1 MRNLSQTDR
10 RAPVP
15 AETLHGSRAGAFLA
29 RTAAALL
36 LVSGIPAAF
45 AQNAAGAAKD
55 APKTAA
61 ATKDAAQTAD
71 KPKNTAESTKNQ
83 VKDAPKSSADATK
96 QVNTSKDAARSNAD
110 APKDD
115 STANRPGTPD
125 AVPEKQVVTYP
136 DKDAGDRAGAAMEYG
151 TAASFYRQYRAKAE
165 QNADEKAEKDAYAC
179 ELDALILANLADSAQ
194 KLLDEYN
201 QKVPLKDEKAV
212 SLWQAEIY
220 LIQRKADEADKLLR
234 KLIPSLENLDPI
246 RLRAISCAAFVAEL
260 KGDMEL
266 AAKYYGDLVAAPN
279 PLGVPGTRTS
289 FGRRAAERQA
299 LALGALGKYTDAYDL
314 IKKLPE
320 ADNKRD
326 VDAHRLLSFY
336 LKLSDKGEEGFE
348 SLADAWN
355 EIQTISAPRKDNF
368 FFLAACRIG
377 EEFLRRG
384 ETVRAAEAFH
394 LAYSLAAVRE
404 DAFTA
409 MKRLMNAFD
418 RLGRKKEAAELAMRM
433 IAFFK
438 DVQLPPDYKLRIAAV
453 LFQADRTDDAFDVCL
468 SCIPAEDADVP
479 VADREKAYRDA
490 LDVMIREKAYPY
502 ANKFIDAFDTVPERK
517 PARQMER
524 AEILWREAKPAEA
537 AALYRALG
545 EVSGDQDFRQEAL
558 LNAMRCC
565 QDAKQYQDMLDI
577 AALLREDASGR
588 PAPDVLLLSANAHF
602 SMQDTAAAAQDYL
615 DYEAAAPKTEAN
627 RDTREQALFQA
638 GQLLSE
644 LGQPARAADVFRRI
658 CQDYGRNDGK
668 PRYWLIHCLYASGDE
683 VGAERESWRFFEE
696 EPDSQYAGAAM
707 LRLTEHY
714 RGTGSVQHAESA
726 LNQLL
731 DQEKYPKIQARAV
744 YEKAL
749 IAFQRDDLPA
759 ALEYLDQIDSSKPE
773 NAPMADIHY
782 LRGDI
787 ARALNDFAG
796 ARIEYEAAA
805 KAAAGTRL
813 EQAAL
818 GSAAD
823 CIYALAAL
831 PPPKA
836 AAKNTPAATATS
848 KDAPAA
854 QNNKPQNGTQAQD
867 KSKEPQEVK
876 EKEKDKGK
884 ETAQSAKPAEEKP
897 ATPADNYRKAF
908 EAYQTLLGV
917 KNLLPEYRAMAI
929 YKSGQSLW
937 KAGDEKAA
945 FDLFRQMIYLVP
957 AKDAAGRPVESY
969 WIIRAVE
976 AMEALANKDPV
987 LSNVESATAALVWL
1001 GQTGLADQASVR
1013 QRIRALRKKQ
1023 YQPPLPASST
1033 TTTTPES
1040 SQS

>member
-1 MRNLSQTDR
+1 MRNRLQTDR
-10 RAPVP
+10 RIPIP
-15 AETLHGSRAGAFLA
+15 AETLHGSRAGTFLVC
-29 RTAAALL
+29 TAASLL
-36 LVSGIPAAF
+36 LFSGIPAVF
-45 AQNAAGAAKD
+45 AQNAAATTKD
-55 APKTAA
+55 TAKTADTTKDT
-61 ATKDAAQTAD
+61 TKDATKTAD
-71 KPKNTAESTKNQ
+71 KPKSADTANLADK
-83 VKDAPKSSADATK
+83 PKSADTAADATK
-96 QVNTSKDAARSNAD
+96 PAD
-110 APKDD
+110 AVRNATQD
-115 STANRPGTPD
+115 S
-125 AVPEKQVVTYP
+125 EKQVNTYP
-136 DKDAGDRAGAAMEYG
+136 DKDAGDRASAGMEYG

-165 QNADEKAEKDAYAC
+165 QNADADAVKDAYAC
-179 ELDALILANLADSAQ
+179 ELDALILANLAEPAQ
-194 KLLDEYN
+194 KLLDEYRR
-201 QKVPLKDEKAV
+201 KIPLNDENAV
-212 SLWQAEIY
+212 RLWQAEIY
-220 LIQRKADEADKLLR
+220 LIQRKADEADKLLQ
-234 KLIPSLENLDPI
+234 KLLPTMKGIDP
-246 RLRAISCAAFVAEL
+246 LRHRAVSCAAFVAEL
-260 KGDMEL
+260 KGDLE
-266 AAKYYGDLVAAPN
+266 AAAHYYGDLVAASN
-279 PLGVPGTRTS
+279 PLGVSGIKTP

-299 LALGALGKYTDAYDL
+299 LALGALRKFTDAYDL
-314 IKKLPE
+314 LKKMLQ

-336 LKLSDKGEEGFE
+336 LTLSDKGEAGFE
-348 SLADAWN
+348 SLADAWS
-355 EIQTISAPRKDNF
+355 EIRSISAPRKDNF

-394 LAYSLAAVRE
+394 LAYGFAAVRE

-418 RLGRKKEAAELAMRM
+418 RLGQKKEAADLAMRM
-433 IAFFK
+433 VSFFK
-438 DVQLPPDYKLRIAAV
+438 DIQLPPDYKLRIASI
-453 LFQADRTDDAFDVCL
+453 LFQAGRTDDAFDVCL
-468 SCIPAEDADVP
+468 SCIPDAAAP
-479 VADREKAYRDA
+479 ADREKAYRNA
-490 LDVMIREKAYPY
+490 LDVMIREKAYPSAY
-502 ANKFIDAFDTVPERK
+502 KFIEEFDTVPEK
-517 PARQMER
+517 KAARTMDR
-524 AEILWREAKPAEA
+524 AEVTWREAKPAEA
-537 AALYRALG
+537 AKLYRAVG
-545 EVSGDQDFRQEAL
+545 ESSAEFRQEAL

-577 AALLREDASGR
+577 AALLRKDAPDR
-588 PAPDVLLLSANAHF
+588 PAPDMLLLSANAHF
-602 SMQDTAAAAQDYL
+602 SLQDMVAAAQDYL
-615 DYEAAAPKTEAN
+615 DYEATVPKTEEN
-627 RDTREQALFQA
+627 KETREQALFQA
-638 GQLLSE
+638 GQLLCE
-644 LGQPARAADVFRRI
+644 LGRPGSAADVFRRL
-658 CQDYGRNDGK
+658 CQNYGLNDGK

-696 EPDSQYAGAAM
+696 KPDSQYAGAAM

-749 IAFQRDDLPA
+749 IAFQRDDLAA
-759 ALEYLDQIDSSKPE
+759 ALEYLDQIDVSKPE

-782 LRGDI
+782 LRGEI
-787 ARALNDFAG
+787 ARAMNDFAG
-796 ARIEYEAAA
+796 ARVEYETAA
-805 KAAAGTRL
+805 KAAVGTRL

-823 CIYALAAL
+823 CIYAMAAL
-831 PPPKA
+831 PAPKTA
-836 AAKNTPAATATS
+836 PKNTAGAATS

-867 KSKEPQEVK
+867 KSKESQETR

-884 ETAQSAKPAEEKP
+884 EAQAAKPVEEKP

-908 EAYQTLLGV
+908 VAYQTLLGV
-917 KNLLPEYRAMAI
+917 KNLLPEYKAMAI

-937 KAGDEKAA
+937 KAGDEKEA

-957 AKDAAGRPVESY
+957 AKDAAARPVESY
-969 WIIRAVE
+969 WIIRSVE
-976 AMEALANKDPV
+976 AMEALAHKDPV
-987 LSNVESATAALVWL
+987 LSNVESASAALVWL
-1001 GQTGLADQASVR
+1001 GQTGMADQASVR

>member
-1 MRNLSQTDR
+1 MRNPSQTDR

-15 AETLHGSRAGAFLA
+15 AELLHGSRAGAFLV

-36 LVSGIPAAF
+36 LASGVPAAF
-45 AQNAAGAAKD
+45 AQNAAGASANAPKTVNTAKKADTAKNQAKD
-55 APKTAA
+55 ATKNTANTTKNA
-61 ATKDAAQTAD
+61 DTPKDAAKSASDTA
-71 KPKNTAESTKNQ
+71 K
-83 VKDAPKSSADATK
+83 SADAA
-96 QVNTSKDAARSNAD
+96 QNA
-110 APKDD
+110 
-115 STANRPGTPD
+115 STTVTA
-125 AVPEKQVVTYP
+125 PEKQVVTYP
-136 DKDAGDRAGAAMEYG
+136 DKDAGDRASAAMEYG

-165 QNADEKAEKDAYAC
+165 QNADEKAVKDAYAC

-279 PLGVPGTRTS
+279 PLGVPGIKTS

-299 LALGALGKYTDAYDL
+299 LALGALGKFTDAYDL
-314 IKKLPE
+314 IKKLPD

-326 VDAHRLLSFY
+326 VDARRLLSFY
-336 LKLSDKGEEGFE
+336 LTLSDKGETGFE
-348 SLADAWN
+348 SLADAWS
-355 EIQTISAPRKDNF
+355 EIRSISAPRKDNF

-394 LAYSLAAVRE
+394 LAYGLAAVRE

-433 IAFFK
+433 VSFFK
-438 DVQLPPDYKLRIAAV
+438 DVQLPQDYKLRIAAI
-453 LFQADRTDDAFDVCL
+453 LFQAGRTDDAFDVCL
-468 SCIPAEDADVP
+468 SCIPDASVP
-479 VADREKAYRDA
+479 AANREKAYRDA
-490 LDVMIREKAYPY
+490 LDVMIREKAY
-502 ANKFIDAFDTVPERK
+502 ASAHKFIDAFDTVPEK
-517 PARQMER
+517 KEARTMDR
-524 AEILWREAKPAEA
+524 AELTWREGKPAEA
-537 AALYRALG
+537 AALYRTVG
-545 EVSGDQDFRQEAL
+545 ETSGEFRQEAL

-577 AALLREDASGR
+577 AAMLREDDPEH
-588 PAPDVLLLSANAHF
+588 PAPDVLLLSAIAQF
-602 SMQDTAAAAQDYL
+602 LLDDKASAARNYL
-615 DYEAAAPKTEAN
+615 DYEAAVPKTEENKA
-627 RDTREQALFQA
+627 TREDALFQA

-644 LGQPARAADVFRRI
+644 LGQPARAAEIFRRL
-658 CQDYGRNDGK
+658 CQNYGLNDGK

-683 VGAERESWRFFEE
+683 VGAERESWRFIEE
-696 EPDSQYAGAAM
+696 KPDSQYAGAAI

-749 IAFQRDDLPA
+749 IAFQRDDLTS
-759 ALEYLDQIDSSKPE
+759 ALEYLDQIDISKPE
-773 NAPMADIHY
+773 NAPVADIHY
-782 LRGDI
+782 LRGEI

-796 ARIEYEAAA
+796 AHTEYVAAA

-823 CIYALAAL
+823 CLYAIASMPA
-831 PPPKA
+831 PKA
-836 AAKNTPAATATS
+836 AAKNAASTA
-848 KDAPAA
+848 APKEGVSV
-854 QNNKPQNGTQAQD
+854 QNNNKPQNGTQAQD
-867 KSKEPQEVK
+867 KSKEPQEAK
-876 EKEKDKGK
+876 DKEKDKGK
-884 ETAQSAKPAEEKP
+884 EAAQAAKPAEDNKQ

-957 AKDAAGRPVESY
+957 AKDAAARPVESY
-969 WIIRAVE
+969 WIFRAVE
-976 AMEALANKDPV
+976 AMEALANKEPV

-1001 GQTGLADQASVR
+1001 GQTGMADQASVR

-1033 TTTTPES
+1033 ATTTPES

>member
-1 MRNLSQTDR
+1 MRNPSQSVR
-10 RAPVP
+10 RALIP
-15 AETLHGSRAGAFLA
+15 AEDSYGSRAGTLLVC
-29 RTAAALL
+29 TAAAML

-45 AQNAAGAAKD
+45 TQNAPDTQKNVPKTANATKQADTAKSQAKDATKSTTGAAKD
-55 APKTAA
+55 ATKSTTGAA
-61 ATKDAAQTAD
+61 KDATKSTANTTKSVGTPKSANTTQTVATAKPADAAQNVT
-71 KPKNTAESTKNQ
+71 
-83 VKDAPKSSADATK
+83 
-96 QVNTSKDAARSNAD
+96 
-110 APKDD
+110 
-115 STANRPGTPD
+115 
-125 AVPEKQVVTYP
+125 VVTGSEKEAYSYP
-136 DKDAGDRAGAAMEYG
+136 DKDAGDRASAAMEYG
-151 TAASFYRQYRAKAE
+151 TAASFYRQYRTKAE
-165 QNADEKAEKDAYAC
+165 QNADEKAVKDAYAC

-201 QKVPLKDEKAV
+201 RKVPLKDEKAV

-234 KLIPSLENLDPI
+234 ELIPSLENLDPI

-279 PLGVPGTRTS
+279 PLGVPGIKTS

-299 LALGALGKYTDAYDL
+299 LALGALGKFTDAYDL
-314 IKKLPE
+314 LKKLPD

-326 VDAHRLLSFY
+326 VDARRLLSFY
-336 LKLSDKGEEGFE
+336 LSLSEKGETGFE

-355 EIQTISAPRKDNF
+355 EIRSISAPRKDNF

-394 LAYSLAAVRE
+394 LAYGFAAVRE

-433 IAFFK
+433 VSFFK
-438 DVQLPPDYKLRIAAV
+438 DVQLPPDYKLRIASI
-453 LFQADRTDDAFDVCL
+453 LFQAGRTDDAFDVCL
-468 SCIPAEDADVP
+468 SCIPAQDASVP
-479 VADREKAYRDA
+479 AADREKAYRDA
-490 LDVMIREKAYPY
+490 LNVMIREKAY
-502 ANKFIDAFDTVPERK
+502 ASAHKFIDAFDTVPEK
-517 PARQMER
+517 KAARTMDR
-524 AEILWREAKPAEA
+524 AEVTWREGKPAEA
-537 AALYRALG
+537 AALYRTVG
-545 EVSGDQDFRQEAL
+545 ESSGEFRQEAL

-577 AALLREDASGR
+577 AALLREDDPEH
-588 PAPDVLLLSANAHF
+588 PAPDVLLLSAIAQF
-602 SMQDTAAAAQDYL
+602 LLDDKAAAARNYL
-615 DYEAAAPKTEAN
+615 DYEATVPKTEENKA
-627 RDTREQALFQA
+627 TREDALFQA

-644 LGQPARAADVFRRI
+644 LGQPARAAEIFRRL
-658 CQDYGRNDGK
+658 CQNYGLNDGK

-683 VGAERESWRFFEE
+683 VGAERESWRFIEE
-696 EPDSQYAGAAM
+696 KPDSQYAGAAM

-731 DQEKYPKIQARAV
+731 DQEKYPKIHARAV

-749 IAFQRDDLPA
+749 ISFQRDDLTA
-759 ALEYLDQIDSSKPE
+759 AQEYLDQIDVSKPE

-787 ARALNDFAG
+787 ARAMNDFAR
-796 ARIEYEAAA
+796 ARTEYNAAA

-823 CIYALAAL
+823 CLYAMAAL
-831 PPPKA
+831 P
-836 AAKNTPAATATS
+836 AAKTAPTA
-848 KDAPAA
+848 KTAPAA
-854 QNNKPQNGTQAQD
+854 QEKDNASAAD
-867 KSKEPQEVK
+867 KDKDKAKGKDAPDA
-876 EKEKDKGK
+876 KDKGK
-884 ETAQSAKPAEEKP
+884 ETAQAAKPVEGKP
-897 ATPADNYRKAF
+897 GTPADNYRKAF
-908 EAYQTLLGV
+908 QAYQTLLGV

-937 KAGDEKAA
+937 KAGDEKEA

-957 AKDAAGRPVESY
+957 AKDAAARPVESY
-969 WIIRAVE
+969 WVFRAVE

-1001 GQTGLADQASVR
+1001 GQTGMADQASVR